1 MELSG
6 SIYQITWFILIGV
19 LFAGYSILDGFDLGV
34 GILFPFITGND
45 SERGILARSIGPV
58 WDGNEV
64 WLITAGGALFAAF
77 PLAYATVFSGFYLA
91 LMLVLFALIFRAVSL
106 EFWAHDEKRRKI
118 WSWAFFA
125 GSILPSL
132 LFGVALGNVIYGVP
146 LTEHFEFGGNF
157 FTLLRPMPL
166 LVGLL
171 GLVAIIVQGST
182 YTAMKTEGP
191 IKERARTISE
201 KMMILYVLIFISVIL
216 STMVYIPGSAGK
228 LPVWI
233 FTALVVV
240 SIGAGWVFNS
250 RGKSVMA
257 FLMSSAGMAGLWGIA
272 GAIHFPYLVRSNVN
286 YLNSITIGNSS
297 SNPLTLKI
305 MLIIAL
311 TGMPVVIAYTAYV
324 YYIFKG
330 KITEA

>member
-1 MELSG
+1 MELSD
-6 SIYQITWFILIGV
+6 SVYQIIWFILIGV

-34 GILFPFITGND
+34 GILFPFITTD
-45 SERGILARSIGPV
+45 DREKGILARSIGPV

-64 WLITAGGALFAAF
+64 WLVTAGGALFAAF

-118 WSWAFFA
+118 WSWAFFT
-125 GSILPSL
+125 GSLVPSL
-132 LFGVALGNVIYGVP
+132 LFGIALGNVVYGVP
-146 LTEHFEFGGNF
+146 LTEQFEFGGNF

-182 YTAMKTEGP
+182 YTAMKTEGQVH
-191 IKERARTISE
+191 ERARLITK
-201 KMMILYVLIFISVIL
+201 KMMVLYALIFISVVL
-216 STMVYIPGSAGK
+216 STMVYMPEIADK
-228 LPVWI
+228 AMVWI
-233 FTALVVV
+233 FSALVILSV
-240 SIGAGWVFNS
+240 GAGWFFNS
-250 RGKSVMA
+250 QDRNGGA
-257 FLMSSAGMAGLWGIA
+257 FLMSSLGFAGLWGIT
-272 GAIHFPYLVRSNVN
+272 GSIHFPNMVRGAANHAH
-286 YLNSITIGNSS
+286 SITIGNSS
-297 SNPLTLKI
+297 SSSLTLKI

-311 TGMPVVIAYTAYV
+311 IGMPVVIAYSAYV

-330 KITEA
+330 KTTEA